1 MCKAYGITTSAYCY
15 RKQTGRTLEECL
27 TQPIT
32 KVKKVKDHKG
42 NVYAT
47 IADMCKT
54 YNVSYNVYHERRRKG
69 KSVEEALTNPT
80 KQTVPYERPDGPVI
94 DHLGIEHAS
103 FEAMCREY
111 EVVPDTCVSRLNRG
125 QTLEEALRP
134 SKGLKPVTDHLGN
147 EYPTVTALCKHYG
160 INYSSYMQQKARGY
174 SLEEIISK
182 QRQYEGLDGNVFPS
196 LIEMAE
202 HYNLPYSA
210 VLRAHATLPHEEFLN
225 YLRNPEQGFG
235 PFCVTDHKGQQFKTT
250 EDMVKHYGITRTAYN
265 QRLRKLKWSLEKTL
279 TTPVR
284 NRRKVIED
292 HKGNTYQTIDELS
305 ETYGITK
312 GVYWARLKLGWSL
325 EKTLTTPIQGQ
336 AK

>member
-1 MCKAYGITTSAYCY
+1 M
-15 RKQTGRTLEECL
+15 
-27 TQPIT
+27 
-32 KVKKVKDHKG
+32 
-42 NVYAT
+42 
-47 IADMCKT
+47 
-54 YNVSYNVYHERRRKG
+54 
-69 KSVEEALTNPT
+69 EEALTNPA
-80 KQTVPYERPDGPVI
+80 KQIIPYERPDGPVI
-94 DHLGIEHAS
+94 DHLGIEHES

-111 EVVPDTCVSRLNRG
+111 EVVPDTCVSRLSRG

-182 QRQYEGLDGNVFPS
+182 QRQYEGLDGKVFPS

-210 VLRAHATLPHEEFLN
+210 VLRAHATLSHEEFLN
-225 YLRNPEQGFG
+225 YLRHPEQGFG

-284 NRRKVIED
+284 ERRQVIED
-292 HKGNTYQTIDELS
+292 HKGNTYKTIDELA

-336 AK
+336 VK